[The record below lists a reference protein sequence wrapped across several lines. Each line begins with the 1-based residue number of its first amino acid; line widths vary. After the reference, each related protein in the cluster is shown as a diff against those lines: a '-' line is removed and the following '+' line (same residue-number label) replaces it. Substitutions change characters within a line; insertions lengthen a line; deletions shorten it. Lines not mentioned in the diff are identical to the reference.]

1 MISKRRI
8 LAAVLATSML
18 VCGIPNVTKAIEYNG
33 ATSGNSAT
41 SGDTS
46 SDGNTSSSG
55 NTASDGNTSSSGN
68 IASDGNVQE
77 KGKPEI
83 TFAIGEDLL
92 INDNGKEY
100 ILSEKFSEN
109 EDENP
114 KLKVKVKDEK
124 SKISNII
131 IKVNETEVIN
141 NAYKETEQ
149 TDETEVDVTLL
160 KNDIVNNAFV
170 INVRAV
176 NANGVETEGEK
187 TIYADVN
194 APEISE
200 NEATIEGG
208 NYVNG
213 IYVGNKI
220 KASININSKNE
231 GNDSSLREVEFYLAK
246 DKDNIKNLAD
256 ENRVVL
262 QNNVNTTLDYKMDEN
277 NKGVYSGYLAV
288 CVKDMCGNVTYKL
301 LSEYKVILENVN
313 PTVSLYIAS
322 DNNYKV
328 IDGNKWIKADD
339 RSSIE
344 YKYEINDDNSGIKE
358 YIIKVNNEAISG
370 TEEIEKNSNVEEYT
384 EDGFNKKIT
393 GSFKLEG
400 YKPNNEGK
408 YVISIVATDNA
419 GNEIE
424 AATDIINVDADAP
437 VIDGKVEFK
446 NNTNEDENYIYGN
459 KDVTVS
465 FKVKDGDLGSGIDKI
480 EIYKSVDKI
489 DLLAANVNSNF
500 TDKNKCGEATT
511 KIDENGEV
519 TCTIKAPA
527 EGEDAFENY
536 MYAKLYDNVGNYRY
550 VDLLNKK
557 LILEKNKPEIIVTKL
572 SSENIPGDYLN
583 KLIGKNIVGYKIIIT
598 DKESKINKYTI
609 FIDNKE
615 ISPKKVLNV
624 ENESITFNVTTQNIV
639 KYPYIN
645 PYIVKVIVTDKA
657 GNEKNLSLDEEIGID
672 KKAPEINEIKFS
684 NKNGEEIKVNDGNLY
699 NNDNVKIEF
708 VAKDDMSGVCSVE
721 VYAVDKNS
729 KDDTSKYE
737 KIEKVNFSTTDGK
750 VTFEVAS
757 TDSKYKYYYAKVYD
771 YANNNSEYVLLSKN
785 GLLIESKA
793 PEVVN
798 DTTTFYKGNKKITP
812 IEGKVYSNNTV
823 TVNFKVTDTAP
834 SSGISKVEVYAVD
847 EMLKESTDTISEAN
861 RIENKLDL
869 DENGKVTFEVTG
881 TDDKYKY
888 YYAKVYDNA
897 RNDSGY
903 VLLSKNGLLIESKAP
918 EVVNDTTTFYKGN
931 KKITPI
937 EGKVY
942 SNNTVTVNFKV
953 TDTAPSSGISKV
965 EVYAVDENSKDDT
978 SKYKK
983 IENVTF
989 STRDGK
995 VAFEV
1000 ASTDDKYKY
1009 YYAKVYDNA
1018 NNNSGYVLLSE
1029 NGLLI
1034 ESKAPEVVKNTT
1046 TFYKGNKKITPI
1058 EGKAYSN
1065 NTVTV
1070 NFKVTDTAPSSGISK
1085 VEVYAVDENSKDDTS
1100 KYKKIENVTFSTRDG
1115 KVAFEVASTDDK
1127 YKYYYAKVYDN
1138 AENDSGYVLL
1148 SENGLLIEK
1157 KAPEVVKDTTTFYKD
1172 NKKITPIE
1180 GKVYSNNKVTVNFK
1194 VTDTAPSSGIS
1205 EVEVYAIDENSKD
1218 DTSKYKK
1225 IENVNFSTTD
1235 GKVTFE
1241 VAGTDDKYKYY
1252 YAKVYDNAENISD
1265 YILLSENGLLIES
1278 KAPEVKPES
1287 VKFENITK
1295 ISDNIYANNTVK
1307 VNFEV
1312 TDAEPSSGISKVE
1325 VYAVDKNSKDD
1336 TSKYEKIENVNF
1348 LTTDGKVTFEVAGTD
1363 DKYKYYYAKVY
1374 DNAENISDYILLSE
1388 NGLLIESKAP
1398 EVEKLESSEENGE
1411 YTVGKAKWINGNGV
1425 IYNYEIK
1432 DDKNVT
1438 NYSGIASYTIK
1449 VQGPNDENLITI
1461 YPTEDK
1467 KYNFKELVSSVSGN
1481 FKFTPK
1487 EPGKYTII
1495 IEMMDNAG
1503 NTNVYK
1509 HEVNADLSMPTASK
1523 FSMSFDKYA
1532 EGNSESVKTEKYGYY
1547 FKSKAQVTVTLTDD
1561 GHSSGIREAAYFLYD
1576 VKNNMSA
1583 SDFVKAGN
1591 YNTTTKINNNQ
1602 ITIDIPENFK
1612 GQIYVA
1618 AIDNVGNGDFTNINN
1633 YTKPAG
1639 IIIDDNRN
1647 DKDVIAINRLKT
1659 SFKDNSGL
1667 DLYNKDIQVGFNIKD
1682 VTSGIRRIDWN
1693 VSSANGGESNYSGYM
1708 EINNDGKISG
1718 NNDNYNVI
1726 TKEQNLITSL
1736 AKSISVGNND
1746 NAITVTIKVEDRAGN
1761 ISYAT
1766 DTFSIDKTTPEITIE
1781 YDNNTPDVANS
1792 KMFKADRKATI
1803 TVRERNF
1810 NPKDVVIDI
1819 KNTDG
1824 VIPVLSDWRVINGTG
1839 NGDNTTYTASI
1850 SYVNDGDYTFAMGY
1864 QDNAANVANI
1874 NFTAGT
1880 VEATEF
1886 TIDKTRPTLSVQ
1898 YNNNLATNGNYYLDQ
1913 RIATFT
1919 IVEHNFDAS
1928 RFELSISRNG
1938 AASQQS
1944 VNWTNNGDTHTASI
1958 ALDEEVLYNIFANY
1972 TDMAGNAIEGTYN
1985 AEFYVDKKAPD
1996 LIISGIDNEKAYRDG
2011 RVGFVISSSDT
2022 YFDSVSISL
2031 ELLNRD
2037 GSTTTLIS
2045 NNDERANVH
2054 IDYQNIENGRK
2065 LSVENLETDGIYRL
2079 MCRATDKAGRVTEN
2093 NVLFSI
2099 NINGPTYY
2107 IDDEATLNIKDK
2119 YLVSP
2124 QDIVFNEINVNELKP
2139 DTIKITV
2146 YRGNTTW
2153 DLVEGRDYTVEKVE
2167 GIDKWCKYRY
2177 IISKD
2182 NFKENGIYHVTIASK
2197 DIVENDAISEK
2208 FSFVIDNEPP
2218 VCTVF
2223 DLKAGN
2229 VYVTNSKDVRFKVT
2243 DNIELDSLIVLLDGK
2258 EIMKLSGDD
2267 IKKNVS
2273 EDGTIKITIPSSN
2286 KAQNLVIK
2294 YTDKSGNESETEVKG
2309 FYITTNLWI
2318 RFINNKPL
2326 VISICCAIAAI
2337 IILIILIII
2346 RKNKKDNKKT
2356 NTKAVSNKKE

>member
-100 ILSEKFSEN
+100 ISSEKFSEN

-170 INVRAV
+170 INVKAV

-208 NYVNG
+208 NYVND

-256 ENRVVL
+256 ENKVVL
-262 QNNVNTTLDYKMDEN
+262 QKNANTTLDYKMDEN
-277 NKGVYSGYLAV
+277 NKEVYSGYLAV

-301 LSEYKVILENVN
+301 LSKYKVILENVN
-313 PTVSLYIAS
+313 PTCSLEIVS
-322 DNNYKV
+322 NNYYKATN
-328 IDGNKWIKADD
+328 GEKWIKADD
-339 RSSIE
+339 SSSIE

-424 AATDIINVDADAP
+424 AATDIINVDDAAP
-437 VIDGKVEFK
+437 NIDGKVKFK
-446 NNTNEDENYIYGN
+446 NNPNKDENYIYGN
-459 KDVTVS
+459 EDVTVS
-465 FKVKDGDLGSGIDKI
+465 FKVKDGDLGSGIDIDKI
-480 EIYKSVDKI
+480 EIYKSGDNTDKI
-489 DLLAANVNSNF
+489 
-500 TDKNKCGEATT
+500 KCDEATT
-511 KIDENGEV
+511 EIDENGEV

-550 VDLLNKK
+550 VDLSNKK
-557 LILEKNKPEIIVTKL
+557 LILEKNKPEIKVTK
-572 SSENIPGDYLN
+572 SDSIYNNWFNSD
-583 KLIGKNIVGYKIIIT
+583 VVYKIEIT
-598 DKESKINKYTI
+598 DNESGIDMRELENEKNAFKVEIDGEAVLLNSDSFKKEEKNNKVTSITGKFLAKESVI
-609 FIDNKE
+609 IDL
-615 ISPKKVLNV
+615 KVKDN
-624 ENESITFNVTTQNIV
+624 
-639 KYPYIN
+639 
-645 PYIVKVIVTDKA
+645 A
-657 GNEKNLSLDEEIGID
+657 GNETDTITEDLDIQIDRDAPGVINDTTTFYKGNKKITPIEGKVYSNNTVTVNFKVTDTTPSSGIS
-672 KKAPEINEIKFS
+672 K
-684 NKNGEEIKVNDGNLY
+684 
-699 NNDNVKIEF
+699 
-708 VAKDDMSGVCSVE
+708 VE

-757 TDSKYKYYYAKVYD
+757 
-771 YANNNSEYVLLSKN
+771 
-785 GLLIESKA
+785 
-793 PEVVN
+793 
-798 DTTTFYKGNKKITP
+798 
-812 IEGKVYSNNTV
+812 
-823 TVNFKVTDTAP
+823 
-834 SSGISKVEVYAVD
+834 
-847 EMLKESTDTISEAN
+847 
-861 RIENKLDL
+861 
-869 DENGKVTFEVTG
+869 
-881 TDDKYKY
+881 
-888 YYAKVYDNA
+888 
-897 RNDSGY
+897 
-903 VLLSKNGLLIESKAP
+903 
-918 EVVNDTTTFYKGN
+918 
-931 KKITPI
+931 
-937 EGKVY
+937 
-942 SNNTVTVNFKV
+942 
-953 TDTAPSSGISKV
+953 
-965 EVYAVDENSKDDT
+965 
-978 SKYKK
+978 
-983 IENVTF
+983 
-989 STRDGK
+989 
-995 VAFEV
+995 
-1000 ASTDDKYKY
+1000 
-1009 YYAKVYDNA
+1009 
-1018 NNNSGYVLLSE
+1018 
-1029 NGLLI
+1029 
-1034 ESKAPEVVKNTT
+1034 
-1046 TFYKGNKKITPI
+1046 
-1058 EGKAYSN
+1058 
-1065 NTVTV
+1065 
-1070 NFKVTDTAPSSGISK
+1070 
-1085 VEVYAVDENSKDDTS
+1085 
-1100 KYKKIENVTFSTRDG
+1100 
-1115 KVAFEVASTDDK
+1115 
-1127 YKYYYAKVYDN
+1127 
-1138 AENDSGYVLL
+1138 
-1148 SENGLLIEK
+1148 
-1157 KAPEVVKDTTTFYKD
+1157 
-1172 NKKITPIE
+1172 
-1180 GKVYSNNKVTVNFK
+1180 
-1194 VTDTAPSSGIS
+1194 
-1205 EVEVYAIDENSKD
+1205 
-1218 DTSKYKK
+1218 
-1225 IENVNFSTTD
+1225 
-1235 GKVTFE
+1235 
-1241 VAGTDDKYKYY
+1241 
-1252 YAKVYDNAENISD
+1252 
-1265 YILLSENGLLIES
+1265 
-1278 KAPEVKPES
+1278 
-1287 VKFENITK
+1287 
-1295 ISDNIYANNTVK
+1295 
-1307 VNFEV
+1307 
-1312 TDAEPSSGISKVE
+1312 
-1325 VYAVDKNSKDD
+1325 
-1336 TSKYEKIENVNF
+1336 
-1348 LTTDGKVTFEVAGTD
+1348 TD

-1411 YTVGKAKWINGNGV
+1411 YTVGKAKWIKGNGV
-1425 IYNYEIK
+1425 TYNYEIK

-1766 DTFSIDKTTPEITIE
+1766 DTFSIDKTTPEITIA

-1898 YNNNLATNGNYYLDQ
+1898 YNNNSATNGNYYLDQ

>member
-100 ILSEKFSEN
+100 ISSEKFSEN

-170 INVRAV
+170 INVKAV

-208 NYVNG
+208 NYVND

-256 ENRVVL
+256 ENKVVL
-262 QNNVNTTLDYKMDEN
+262 QKNANTTLDYKMDEN
-277 NKGVYSGYLAV
+277 NKEVYSGYLAV

-301 LSEYKVILENVN
+301 LSKYKVILENVN
-313 PTVSLYIAS
+313 PTCSLEIVS
-322 DNNYKV
+322 NNYYKATN
-328 IDGNKWIKADD
+328 GEKWIKADD
-339 RSSIE
+339 SSSIE

-424 AATDIINVDADAP
+424 AATDIINVDDAAP
-437 VIDGKVEFK
+437 NIDGKVKFK
-446 NNTNEDENYIYGN
+446 NNPNKDENYIYGN
-459 KDVTVS
+459 EDVTVS
-465 FKVKDGDLGSGIDKI
+465 FKVKDGDLGSGIDIDKI
-480 EIYKSVDKI
+480 EIYKSGDNTDKI
-489 DLLAANVNSNF
+489 
-500 TDKNKCGEATT
+500 KCDEATT
-511 KIDENGEV
+511 EIDENGEV

-550 VDLLNKK
+550 VDLSNKK
-557 LILEKNKPEIIVTKL
+557 LILEKNKPEIKVTK
-572 SSENIPGDYLN
+572 SDSIYNNWFNSD
-583 KLIGKNIVGYKIIIT
+583 VVYKIEIT
-598 DKESKINKYTI
+598 DNESGIDMRELENEKNAFKVEIDGEAVLLNSDSFKKEEKNNKVTSITGKFLAKESVI
-609 FIDNKE
+609 IDL
-615 ISPKKVLNV
+615 KVKDN
-624 ENESITFNVTTQNIV
+624 
-639 KYPYIN
+639 
-645 PYIVKVIVTDKA
+645 A
-657 GNEKNLSLDEEIGID
+657 GNETDTITEDLDIQID
-672 KKAPEINEIKFS
+672 RDAP
-684 NKNGEEIKVNDGNLY
+684 
-699 NNDNVKIEF
+699 
-708 VAKDDMSGVCSVE
+708 GV
-721 VYAVDKNS
+721 
-729 KDDTSKYE
+729 
-737 KIEKVNFSTTDGK
+737 I
-750 VTFEVAS
+750 
-757 TDSKYKYYYAKVYD
+757 
-771 YANNNSEYVLLSKN
+771 
-785 GLLIESKA
+785 
-793 PEVVN
+793 N

-823 TVNFKVTDTAP
+823 TVNFKVTDTTP

-847 EMLKESTDTISEAN
+847 K
-861 RIENKLDL
+861 
-869 DENGKVTFEVTG
+869 
-881 TDDKYKY
+881 
-888 YYAKVYDNA
+888 
-897 RNDSGY
+897 
-903 VLLSKNGLLIESKAP
+903 
-918 EVVNDTTTFYKGN
+918 
-931 KKITPI
+931 
-937 EGKVY
+937 
-942 SNNTVTVNFKV
+942 
-953 TDTAPSSGISKV
+953 
-965 EVYAVDENSKDDT
+965 NSKDDT
-978 SKYKK
+978 SKY
-983 IENVTF
+983 E
-989 STRDGK
+989 
-995 VAFEV
+995 
-1000 ASTDDKYKY
+1000 
-1009 YYAKVYDNA
+1009 
-1018 NNNSGYVLLSE
+1018 
-1029 NGLLI
+1029 
-1034 ESKAPEVVKNTT
+1034 
-1046 TFYKGNKKITPI
+1046 
-1058 EGKAYSN
+1058 
-1065 NTVTV
+1065 
-1070 NFKVTDTAPSSGISK
+1070 
-1085 VEVYAVDENSKDDTS
+1085 
-1100 KYKKIENVTFSTRDG
+1100 
-1115 KVAFEVASTDDK
+1115 
-1127 YKYYYAKVYDN
+1127 
-1138 AENDSGYVLL
+1138 
-1148 SENGLLIEK
+1148 
-1157 KAPEVVKDTTTFYKD
+1157 
-1172 NKKITPIE
+1172 
-1180 GKVYSNNKVTVNFK
+1180 
-1194 VTDTAPSSGIS
+1194 
-1205 EVEVYAIDENSKD
+1205 
-1218 DTSKYKK
+1218 K
-1225 IENVNFSTTD
+1225 IENVNFLTTD

-1278 KAPEVKPES
+1278 KAPEVEKLESSEENGEYTVGKAKWINGNGVTYNYEIKDDKNVTNYSGIASYTIKVQGPNDENLITIYPTEDKKYNFKELVSSVSGNFKFTPKEPGKYTIKIEMMDNAGNTSTYTYEVNADLDTPEVKPES

-1425 IYNYEIK
+1425 TYNYEIK

-1766 DTFSIDKTTPEITIE
+1766 DTFSIDKTTPEITIA

-1898 YNNNLATNGNYYLDQ
+1898 YNNNSATNGNYYLDQ